1 MGLKERRKRERR
13 ERRDQIMAAARSLL
27 FDKGL
32 AATSIN
38 QIAKR
43 AELGVGTIYF
53 YFQSKEEL
61 FAVLQVEG
69 LQLLLERIASACE
82 KHSDPAARLKAA
94 AMVYLEFS
102 NDQLRYFDV
111 INYFLSA
118 PEVLLSAEL
127 KRRVD
132 EKSGDILTAIA
143 EIIAVGARDGT
154 FRPVDAG
161 EAAVLFWGS
170 IHGLVQFRK
179 LESTTLNGRPHA
191 AIFACAVDHLLD
203 GLKMSPSAGAGGIT

>member
-1 MGLKERRKRERR
+1 
-13 ERRDQIMAAARSLL
+13 MAAARSLL

-61 FAVLQVEG
+61 FAALQVEG
-69 LQLLLERIASACE
+69 LQLLYERIDSACG
-82 KHSDPAARLKAA
+82 KRSDPLDQLREAAR
-94 AMVYLEFS
+94 VYYEFS
-102 NDQLRYFDV
+102 RDPLRYFDV

-118 PEVLLSAEL
+118 PDILLSTEL

-132 EKSGDILTAIA
+132 EKSGDILSAIA
-143 EIIAVGARDGT
+143 GIITAGVKTRVLRAVD
-154 FRPVDAG
+154 PG

-179 LESTTLNGRPHA
+179 LETTIFSGKPHGVL
-191 AIFACAVDHLLD
+191 FSRTVDQLLD
-203 GLKMSPSAGAGGIT
+203 GWKAAPEAVS

>member
-1 MGLKERRKRERR
+1 MGLRERR
-13 ERRDQIMAAARSLL
+13 RREKQERRRQIMAAARSLL

-61 FAVLQVEG
+61 FASLQVEG
-69 LQLLLERIASACE
+69 LQLLHQRILAACE
-82 KHSDPAARLKAA
+82 TSTDPAEQLGAA
-94 AMVYLEFS
+94 AGVYLEFS
-102 NDQLRYFDV
+102 RDQLRYFDV

-118 PEVLLSAEL
+118 PEILLSPEL
-127 KRRVD
+127 KHRVD
-132 EKSGDILTAIA
+132 EKSGDILRAIA
-143 EIIAVGARDGT
+143 RIITAGVDDGSL
-154 FRPVDAG
+154 RPVDPA
-161 EAAVLFWGS
+161 ESAILFWGA

-179 LESTTLNGRPHA
+179 FEAATMGGLPHA
-191 AIFACAVDHLLD
+191 SVFTRAVDHLL
-203 GLKMSPSAGAGGIT
+203 AGMKTTGDTTP